1 MNGYEPL
8 EGGLHIPQGGPHIPR
23 VVLGMPAYSRPDAL
37 PRTLESLLSQTY
49 RDFALVI
56 VDDCPSPETAAVV
69 ASYAQDDPRVS
80 YEAND
85 VRLGMVGN
93 WHKVFARARERYPH
107 SDYFAWVSDH
117 DVWHAR
123 WLEEMV
129 AVLDARPDVVL
140 AYPENLRIMPDDARM
155 TEKRFDTVG
164 ITDRGERL
172 RKSARYM
179 LSGDMI
185 YGLVRAEALAAAG
198 IFHRVVTPDRQV
210 LLALSLFGQVQQVHE
225 VLWYREVLRVFDVKR
240 QREVFF
246 PDGAPLYVYLPSH
259 VQHAATLL
267 WDFAVRGKGRPAFGR
282 LAAVRYA
289 AIQLWTSFVRDLVLP
304 KSDWRKK
311 VSHYAIGRALLT
323 LIPTAG
329 DDPVRRRV
337 AEG

>member
-1 MNGYEPL
+1 MKADGPPK
-8 EGGLHIPQGGPHIPR
+8 GGRHSAR
-23 VVLGMPAYSRPDAL
+23 VVLGMPAYNRPDAL

-56 VDDCPSPETAAVV
+56 VDDCPSPETAAIVET
-69 ASYAQDDPRVS
+69 YAQGDPRVT
-80 YEAND
+80 YEANS

-93 WHKVFARARERYPH
+93 WRKVFERARERHPR
-107 SDYFAWVSDH
+107 SEYFAWVSDH

-123 WLEEMV
+123 WLKEMV

-155 TEKRFDTVG
+155 TEKRFDTIG
-164 ITDRGERL
+164 IIDRGERI
-172 RKSARYM
+172 RTSARYM

-185 YGLVRAEALAAAG
+185 YGLVRSEALEAAG
-198 IFHRVVTPDRQV
+198 IFRRVVTPDRQV

-246 PDGAPLYVYLPSH
+246 PNGAPLYVYLPSH

-267 WDFAVRGKGRPAFGR
+267 WDFGVRGSGRPAFGR
-282 LAAVRYA
+282 LAGVRYA

-304 KSDWRKK
+304 KSDWRRK
-311 VSHYAIGRALLT
+311 VGNHAIGRAVLALL
-323 LIPTAG
+323 PTAA